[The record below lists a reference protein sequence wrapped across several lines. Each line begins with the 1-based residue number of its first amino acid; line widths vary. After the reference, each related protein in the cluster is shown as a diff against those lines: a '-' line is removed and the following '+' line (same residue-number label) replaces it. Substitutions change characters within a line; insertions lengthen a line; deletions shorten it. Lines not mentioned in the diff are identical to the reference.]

1 MAVENEP
8 RVIKRYAN
16 RKLYDMQESCYITH
30 DEIASLVKSGED
42 VQIIDNRTKEDLTT
56 LTLTQILF
64 REEKMQRKTLPLQ
77 TLRGLLQSGGDFIQR
92 QITDPLQSLRDE
104 AGETVRTISHVFR
117 REGED
122 DPLNPHVVQEQ
133 VGEAAGSVPTQ
144 SGFPPLNGPAG
155 PPLDEDGEEGRHPAA
170 AMREWVDNT
179 QRSFE
184 TFQRTFEERWNLTFN
199 ALALLNESR
208 LRIEQLEDRVAALE
222 AQLAD
227 EKREE
232 AKG

>member
-1 MAVENEP
+1 MAAEKEP
-8 RVIKRYAN
+8 RMIKRYAN
-16 RKLYDMQESCYITH
+16 RKLYDMRESCYITH

-42 VQIIDNRTKEDLTT
+42 VTIIDNKTKEDLTT

-77 TLRGLLQSGGDFIQR
+77 TLRGILQSGGDFIQR

-117 REGED
+117 KESDEED
-122 DPLNPHVVQEQ
+122 GVD
-133 VGEAAGSVPTQ
+133 GATMVPT
-144 SGFPPLNGPAG
+144 PP
-155 PPLDEDGEEGRHPAA
+155 PPEMEPHENLDGDAASDGRTP
-170 AMREWVDNT
+170 AMREWVETT

-199 ALALLNESR
+199 ALTLLNENR
-208 LRIEQLEDRVAALE
+208 QRIMELEERVAALE
-222 AQLAD
+222 AQLAP
-227 EKREE
+227 EGEEEE
-232 AKG
+232 A